1 MTASASE
8 TPATMFSTH
17 LVREDKVCILCGI
30 LMEQKEKEKR
40 LDGEGE
46 GSLSEGGEGGLP
58 FGCASP

>member
-1 MTASASE
+1 M
-8 TPATMFSTH
+8 
-17 LVREDKVCILCGI
+17 DKVCILCGI